1 MKEVTI
7 VGIDISKLSFDV
19 YIDTTQQV
27 HHLQNCEA
35 GFESLLQLL
44 HKLKVGLIVTEATG
58 KYHLP
63 LASAMTKA
71 GYAVAVVNPRKIK
84 NFGRAMGHLAKN
96 DPLDARLICEFG
108 KRMAP
113 EVRPAKDEQVLML
126 SMLVTRRKQLVHIR
140 TMEQNRIQ
148 ELSDPVSQY
157 SLRRHIDWIDADV
170 SLLDEEISAQLLNT
184 DSLAEKREILN
195 SAKGVGPVTL
205 AALLVMLPEL
215 GQLSRRQIAALVRV
229 APYDRDSGRMK
240 GRRVI
245 WGGRAGL
252 RAILFMAV
260 LSVVRFN
267 PKMKHYY
274 QGLLERGKAKKVA
287 LTACIRKFITILNA
301 MVRDRKMWSAELQTP
316 GGAKQMF
323 VHGSMG
329 SQKSEQISTTG

>member
-44 HKLKVGLIVTEATG
+44 HKLKVGLIVTEAAG

-84 NFGRAMGHLAKN
+84 NFGRAMGQLAKN

-157 SLRRHIDWIDADV
+157 SLR
-170 SLLDEEISAQLLNT
+170 
-184 DSLAEKREILN
+184 
-195 SAKGVGPVTL
+195 
-205 AALLVMLPEL
+205 
-215 GQLSRRQIAALVRV
+215 
-229 APYDRDSGRMK
+229 
-240 GRRVI
+240 
-245 WGGRAGL
+245 
-252 RAILFMAV
+252 
-260 LSVVRFN
+260 
-267 PKMKHYY
+267 
-274 QGLLERGKAKKVA
+274 
-287 LTACIRKFITILNA
+287 
-301 MVRDRKMWSAELQTP
+301 
-316 GGAKQMF
+316 
-323 VHGSMG
+323 
-329 SQKSEQISTTG
+329 